1 MNEKVTLKERG
12 FKPIFLVTQK
22 SSHNVMGRFKILACC
37 SVAGASGAH
46 RERSERVLV
55 DECPRHFKQKAHR
68 GVWGAVCSPKYL

>member
-37 SVAGASGAH
+37 SVAVRVAAN
-46 RERSERVLV
+46 RERSKPALV
-55 DECPRHFKQKAHR
+55 NLCPRYFKQQAHR
-68 GVWGAVCSPKYL
+68 GYKKP